1 MIYYLII
8 GIYLIGLL
16 LIGFSKSDSIKN
28 QEDFSVAGRSLSPW
42 ILVGTM
48 AATWMGTGSVLGNA
62 GKTFEIGAAG
72 FLLPIGGML
81 TAIFVGWVCGS
92 GEAQKEIESLSG
104 RLANKNFVDKAPKNV
119 VEECR
124 ANLTESEAQVRLVK
138 ERLMGLD

>member
-62 GKTFEIGAAG
+62 GKTFEIGAC
-72 FLLPIGGML
+72 P
-81 TAIFVGWVCGS
+81 S
-92 GEAQKEIESLSG
+92 
-104 RLANKNFVDKAPKNV
+104 
-119 VEECR
+119 
-124 ANLTESEAQVRLVK
+124 
-138 ERLMGLD
+138 

>member
-1 MIYYLII
+1 MIYYLVI

-16 LIGFSKSDSIKN
+16 IIGFSKSGSIKN
-28 QEDFSVAGRSLSPW
+28 QEDFSVAGRSLSTW

-81 TAIFVGWVCGS
+81 GVLVLTLIPVPCLTTSVLYCRVCETS
-92 GEAQKEIESLSG
+92 PF
-104 RLANKNFVDKAPKNV
+104 ANV
-119 VEECR
+119 
-124 ANLTESEAQVRLVK
+124 
-138 ERLMGLD
+138 